1 MAITAETRQ
10 DIMELAVAANNAA
23 PGTVLL
29 SELVAQSYLWII
41 IARHCEHSR

>member
-23 PGTVLL
+23 PGTTLL
-29 SELVAQSYLWII
+29 SDLVAPHVWII
-41 IARHCEHSR
+41 IAGHCEHPR